1 MVNANIGDIVYGIEQ
16 WTDRIFKGKV
26 TKVYQ
31 TKDFNE
37 QMINVADFDYIGYAF
52 CDEPCRGSNTYALA
66 HLYTSAD
73 EAYDAVNQER
83 NNAINSYKAEIT
95 DITSLVRFA
104 LNHCIAEGN
113 EYTNAEARQAYIER
127 AGELNIYV

>member
-1 MVNANIGDIVYGIEQ
+1 MVNVNIGDIIYGIDQ
-16 WTDRIFKGKV
+16 RTDRIFKGKV

-31 TKDFNE
+31 NE
-37 QMINVADFDYIGYAF
+37 KTINVADFDYIGYAF
-52 CDEPCRGSNTYALA
+52 CDEPCRGSNTYALE

-83 NNAINSYKAEIT
+83 NNRINSYKAEIT

-104 LNHCIAEGN
+104 LNHCVAYAE
-113 EYTNAEARQAYIER
+113 EYTDLEARTAFIER
-127 AGELNIYV
+127 AGEFNIYV